1 MKGNFISL
9 ALIVIGAL
17 ALAVNL
23 DLLEIDLVKLLRTW
37 WPLALIGIGIALF
50 LTPGDGGRRSG

>member
-9 ALIVIGAL
+9 VLIVIGVL

-37 WPLALIGIGIALF
+37 WPLALIGVGIALF
-50 LTPGDGGRRSG
+50 LTPGDGGKKSG

>member
-9 ALIVIGAL
+9 VLIVIGAL

-50 LTPGDGGRRSG
+50 MTPGDGGKKSG